1 MTRVLVATFLA
12 VAGIATTY
20 AQSTF
25 PEDGWWWDPDASGRG
40 YLVERQADRMLI
52 VSMHYSETG
61 ASAWLWA
68 SGDYQAMDQDGVIG
82 QFEGTVYENSQGQ
95 CLGCVYSQPDQ
106 VESVQGPLNIVFS
119 DNRTATLTWEGET
132 IAIERIAF
140 GWSDVVDKL
149 TGDWLLTFVED
160 GTQTIQIVSISGTN
174 EAGLATV
181 QDSATGNMVGT
192 IELLDGDVLLLL
204 GDASEDLLP
213 LILPES
219 QRFYAG
225 YSDANALQIVGLRL
239 DDMPFAFSEVTS
251 VSNSTLGI
259 FCSYVDST
267 PNNQSSLTI
276 TSEAEWSCTD
286 GVRVLSA
293 NGIPDH
299 EVGEFPNAANPNT
312 ISEHDVAATMTLEP
326 VKTDTAT
333 ELGGPLGN
341 IAYVLNGVKVD
352 AGTGGTCDDSGETC
366 DLGRNVG
373 TWRIEALGQTSF
385 DFGTDDN
392 NAHVQ
397 PDGQY
402 HYHGIPE
409 GFVAKR
415 GGSSNTMTLIG
426 WAADGFPIYA
436 RYGYSVA
443 DDSSSPLRAMT
454 GSYQLVSTVSDNRPS
469 TELYALGTF
478 GQDWEYVEG
487 SGDLDECN
495 GREGVTPEF
504 PLGIYHYYATDT
516 YPYFQRCVKGEVDA
530 GNGGPPPGP

>member
-1 MTRVLVATFLA
+1 MIRQLVATLL
-12 VAGIATTY
+12 IATGLTGAQ
-20 AQSTF
+20 AQSTY

-40 YLVERQADRMLI
+40 YLIERQADRMFV

-68 SGDYQAMDQDGVIG
+68 SGEYEAIDQAGLIG
-82 QFEGTVYENSQGQ
+82 QFDGTVYENSQGQ

-106 VESVQGPLNIVFS
+106 MESDQGPLNIVFS
-119 DNRTATLTWEGET
+119 DNRTATLSWEGEM

-140 GWSDVVDKL
+140 GWTDVVDKL
-149 TGDWLLTFVED
+149 TGDWLLTFVEN
-160 GTQTIQIVSISGTN
+160 GTRTVQVANISGTA
-174 EAGLATV
+174 ESGLATV
-181 QDSATGNMVGT
+181 QNSTTGSQLGM
-192 IELLDGDVLLLL
+192 IELLDGDVMLMLD
-204 GDASEDLLP
+204 DASEDLLP
-213 LILPES
+213 VVLPES

-225 YSDANALQIVGLRL
+225 YSDASALQVVGLRL
-239 DDMPFAFSEVTS
+239 DDMPFAFSEITS

-259 FCSYVDST
+259 FCSYSDST
-267 PNNQSSLTI
+267 PNNQSSVTV
-276 TSEAEWSCTD
+276 TSVSEWTCTD
-286 GVRVLSA
+286 GVRALSA

-299 EVGEFPNAANPNT
+299 DVGEFPNSANPNT
-312 ISEHDVAATMTLEP
+312 ISEHDVTASMTLEP
-326 VKTDTAT
+326 VKSESAT

-341 IAYVLNGVKVD
+341 IGYVLNGVKID

-373 TWRIEALGQTSF
+373 TWRIEALGQSSF
-385 DFGTDDN
+385 DFGTDAN

-415 GGSSNTMTLIG
+415 GGGSDTMTLIG

-436 RYGYSVA
+436 RYGYREA
-443 DDSSSPLRAMT
+443 DDSTSPLIAMT
-454 GSYQLVSTVSDNRPS
+454 GSYQLISDVSSSRPS
-469 TELYALGTF
+469 TDLYALGTF
-478 GQDWEYVEG
+478 AQDWEYVAG

-504 PLGIYHYYATDT
+504 PQGIYHYYATDT